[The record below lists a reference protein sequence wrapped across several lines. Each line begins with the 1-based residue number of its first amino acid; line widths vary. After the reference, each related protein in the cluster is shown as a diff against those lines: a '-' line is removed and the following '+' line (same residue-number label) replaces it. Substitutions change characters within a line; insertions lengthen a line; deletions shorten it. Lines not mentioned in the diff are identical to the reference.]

1 MSTPPTVFVVD
12 DDAAVL
18 RAIRRLLKSV
28 DLNAETFSSGETFLE
43 AYDETRPGCV
53 IVDVRMPGLSGLDVQ
68 RKLNQLG
75 VKTPIIFITG
85 HGDVPMCARAMK
97 SGAMD
102 FVQKPFNDQTLL
114 DIIQDAIQ
122 RDDQARRKQ
131 AEESELRER
140 LQILTPRESQ
150 VLGLVVSGLT
160 NKQVADRLGTSEK
173 TIKVHRA
180 HVMQKMQA
188 DSLADLVLMAQAAGL
203 CSPKVQWA

>member
-18 RAIRRLLKSV
+18 RAMRRLLKSV
-28 DLNAETFSSGETFLE
+28 DLNVEAFSSGEEFLDACDE
-43 AYDETRPGCV
+43 ARPGCI

-68 RKLNQLG
+68 CELNQRG

-97 SGAMD
+97 SGAED
-102 FVQKPFNDQTLL
+102 FLQKPFNDQTLL
-114 DIIQDAIQ
+114 DTIQHAIHL
-122 RDDQARRKQ
+122 DEQARRKQ

-140 LQILTPRESQ
+140 LQILTSREGQ
-150 VLGLVVSGLT
+150 VLALVVSGLKT
-160 NKQVADRLGTSEK
+160 KQVAAQLGTSEK

-180 HVMQKMQA
+180 RVMQKMQA
-188 DSLADLVLMAQAAGL
+188 DSLADLVLMAHAAGV
-203 CSPKVQWA
+203 CTPKVLSA